1 MLLLW
6 TWTLVMLAVGTN
18 AWHLPVTH
26 DWRHA
31 LHLNVPVDAA
41 TLQKRLPSGL
51 TADTLN
57 GTAWLTLL
65 AGHIVST
72 KVFGFPFNLT
82 TLELQVRTPVLD
94 ASGVRGL
101 FFEFILMED
110 DAFVNA
116 TNNFFSPIAPF
127 CVWANVSLR
136 QVAGQS
142 FNYSADSLSFQFAVQ
157 SAKPPPQSVISFF
170 LERDAVFGVDSD
182 GALLSGDLTGFSA
195 ASFGAVTLSNV
206 QNALLPVPLLATHCS
221 LSPLHCIFADTMSFT
236 FHSPQ

>member
-1 MLLLW
+1 MLWTLLLL
-6 TWTLVMLAVGTN
+6 TVCTN

-26 DWRHA
+26 DWHHA
-31 LHLNVPVDAA
+31 LHINVPVDAA
-41 TLQKRLPSGL
+41 ALQKRLPSGL

-94 ASGVRGL
+94 ANGVRGL

-116 TNNFFSPIAPF
+116 TNNFFSPIRPF
-127 CVWANVSLR
+127 CVLANVSLT
-136 QVAGQS
+136 QVAS
-142 FNYSADSLSFQFAVQ
+142 FKFNYSADSLSYQFAVQ
-157 SAKPPPQSVISFF
+157 SAKPPPQSVTSFF
-170 LERDAVFGVDSD
+170 LARDAVFGAESD
-182 GALLSGDLTGFSA
+182 GTLLSGGLTGFSA

-206 QNALLPVPLLATHCS
+206 QNALLPVQLLETHCS
-221 LSPLHCIFADTMSFT
+221 LSPLHCIFADTMSYT